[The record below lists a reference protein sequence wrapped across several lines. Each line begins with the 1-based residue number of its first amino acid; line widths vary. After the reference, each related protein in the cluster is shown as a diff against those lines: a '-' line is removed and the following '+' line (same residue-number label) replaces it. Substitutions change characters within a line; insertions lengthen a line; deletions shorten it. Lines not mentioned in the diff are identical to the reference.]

1 VLKIQYNIYLIVT
14 TVALL
19 SSKCKQSVCLYI
31 TDFTASSMQAL
42 VVLGSVVSSPLKLE
56 SIFSSAEGC
65 TLYSRNHF
73 KNDIKY

>member
-1 VLKIQYNIYLIVT
+1 MLKIQYNIYLIVT

-31 TDFTASSMQAL
+31 TDFKASSMQAL
-42 VVLGSVVSSPLKLE
+42 VVLRSVVSSPLKLK

-65 TLYSRNHF
+65 TYSRNHF